1 MVNSYQQSFNYL
13 SVWLMHKEII
23 RLAFSYL
30 IYYEIKYQKKSE
42 CGQDLLIKWHLKKI
56 SLKKGKNKV
65 SIHSEAA
72 NHLFSC
78 TKPRL

>member
-30 IYYEIKYQKKSE
+30 IYYEIKYQKK
-42 CGQDLLIKWHLKKI
+42 HLNVDKI
-56 SLKKGKNKV
+56 
-65 SIHSEAA
+65 
-72 NHLFSC
+72 F
-78 TKPRL
+78 